1 MRNGTEII
9 KLIIDIATND
19 DRIRAVLMNGSR
31 ANPNA
36 IPDEYQD
43 FDIVFIVCSLND
55 FTNDRSWV
63 NVFGDIIIRQLP
75 DEMSFGKKDHD
86 GFAYLMILEDGNR
99 IDLTLYPLEKI
110 TNNYWPDSL
119 TVCLLDKDNRFET
132 LPLPNDSDY
141 FIKQPSAKE
150 FSDVCNEFWWV
161 STYVAKGLS
170 RNEVTYAKEMLET
183 AIRPMF
189 MKIIEWKIGAD
200 NDFSVSFGKAGRFMH
215 NYVSNDF
222 YKTVLETYSDSDIV
236 NNWKALF
243 IMIELFEKI
252 SNELAAKLN
261 FRIDTMEQQN
271 VTRYLREL
279 YDYKK

>member
-1 MRNGTEII
+1 
-9 KLIIDIATND
+9 
-19 DRIRAVLMNGSR
+19 
-31 ANPNA
+31 
-36 IPDEYQD
+36 
-43 FDIVFIVCSLND
+43 
-55 FTNDRSWV
+55 
-63 NVFGDIIIRQLP
+63 
-75 DEMSFGKKDHD
+75 
-86 GFAYLMILEDGNR
+86 
-99 IDLTLYPLEKI
+99 
-110 TNNYWPDSL
+110 
-119 TVCLLDKDNRFET
+119 
-132 LPLPNDSDY
+132 
-141 FIKQPSAKE
+141 
-150 FSDVCNEFWWV
+150 
-161 STYVAKGLS
+161 
-170 RNEVTYAKEMLET
+170 
-183 AIRPMF
+183 